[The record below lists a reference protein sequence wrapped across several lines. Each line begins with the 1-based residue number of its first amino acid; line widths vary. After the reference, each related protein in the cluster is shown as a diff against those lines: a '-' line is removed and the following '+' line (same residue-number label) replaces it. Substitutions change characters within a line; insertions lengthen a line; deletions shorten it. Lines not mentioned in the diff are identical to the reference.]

1 MDGWGGRDGPLVG
14 AGWRARVGGAEAVIV
29 EAVDEEVAADEFE
42 FEFVVGG
49 EGGGTEG
56 AGADGEVFFVFGG
69 VDADDAFDF
78 GAEGEG

>member
-1 MDGWGGRDGPLVG
+1 MDGRGGGDGPLVG
-14 AGWRARVGGAEAVIV
+14 AGWRAQVGGAEAVVV
-29 EAVDEEVAADEFE
+29 EAVDQEVAADE

-49 EGGGTEG
+49 EGGGPEV
-56 AGADGEVFFVFGG
+56 AVVDGEALFVFGG